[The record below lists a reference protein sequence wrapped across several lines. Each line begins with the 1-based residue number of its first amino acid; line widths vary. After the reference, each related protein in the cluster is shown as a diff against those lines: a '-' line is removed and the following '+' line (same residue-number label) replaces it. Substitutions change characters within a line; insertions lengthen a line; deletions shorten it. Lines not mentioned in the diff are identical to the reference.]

1 MSASPQ
7 LAYYDLNIPCMAA
20 CPVNTNAGAYVAA
33 IAEGH
38 DVEAYLTARLP
49 NPFAS
54 VCGRVCA
61 APCEDACRRGS
72 IDAPIAIRALKRFVT
87 EQFGPEAVTG
97 HDVTSLLPRAADR
110 AESVGIVGGGPAGLA
125 AAHDLRRTG
134 YAVTVYEA
142 TEMLGG
148 MMVLGIPEYRL
159 DRALVNAEIQAIL
172 DLGVEVE
179 MGVRLG
185 SEVTLEELQQRH
197 DAVVLAFGAT
207 VGRGLALPGSDADGV
222 IRAIEFLINMNR
234 GFRVEVGERVVVVGG
249 GNVAMDAARTALRA
263 AAYGYDDEVEHTAPA
278 PEGGH
283 DLTEAVDVARTA
295 VRAGATDVTVV
306 SLESSEEMPAAAFE
320 IEEAEIEGIKFV
332 HRRGPHRIEV
342 ADGKAIGLT
351 TVGVL
356 SVFDAEGRFSPEF
369 EFDSLETL
377 PADTVI
383 LAIGQ
388 SVDVASL
395 GDNGPELTP
404 GRTVAID
411 EETMSTSLTGVWAAG
426 DATRG
431 PRNLIDAVS
440 DGRRVAA
447 DIHRALAGVTPEPTA
462 EGMMVPTNSFSR
474 LGDLYDRTARH
485 DPATLPS
492 ERRIGLREV
501 ELGFTEEE
509 ARSEASRCLRC
520 FANIQ
525 LDVGSCVLCALCVD
539 VCPFDLISIA
549 PAASVESGTSG
560 SALILDES
568 RCIRCGLCIQRCP
581 TKALSM
587 SNWVGFGVLEDRA
600 PVGAGVGGG
609 S

>member
-1 MSASPQ
+1 
-7 LAYYDLNIPCMAA
+7 
-20 CPVNTNAGAYVAA
+20 
-33 IAEGH
+33 
-38 DVEAYLTARLP
+38 
-49 NPFAS
+49 
-54 VCGRVCA
+54 
-61 APCEDACRRGS
+61 
-72 IDAPIAIRALKRFVT
+72 
-87 EQFGPEAVTG
+87 VTG
-97 HDVTSLLPRAADR
+97 G
-110 AESVGIVGGGPAGLA
+110 SVV
-125 AAHDLRRTG
+125 
-134 YAVTVYEA
+134 
-142 TEMLGG
+142 
-148 MMVLGIPEYRL
+148 
-159 DRALVNAEIQAIL
+159 
-172 DLGVEVE
+172 
-179 MGVRLG
+179 
-185 SEVTLEELQQRH
+185 
-197 DAVVLAFGAT
+197 
-207 VGRGLALPGSDADGV
+207 
-222 IRAIEFLINMNR
+222 
-234 GFRVEVGERVVVVGG
+234 
-249 GNVAMDAARTALRA
+249 
-263 AAYGYDDEVEHTAPA
+263 
-278 PEGGH
+278 
-283 DLTEAVDVARTA
+283 
-295 VRAGATDVTVV
+295 
-306 SLESSEEMPAAAFE
+306 
-320 IEEAEIEGIKFV
+320 
-332 HRRGPHRIEV
+332 EV

-356 SVFDAEGRFSPEF
+356 SVFDEEGRFSPEF

-395 GDNGPELTP
+395 GEHGPELTP

-411 EETMSTSLTGVWAAG
+411 EETMSTTLAGVWAAG

-440 DGRRVAA
+440 DGRRVAS
-447 DIHRALAGVTPEPTA
+447 DIHRNLAGATAAPTP
-462 EGMMVPTNSFSR
+462 EGMMVTTGSFSR

-485 DPATLPS
+485 NPATLPS

-549 PAASVESGTSG
+549 PAASVESGTAG
-560 SALILDES
+560 TALLLDES

-587 SNWVGFGVLEDRA
+587 SNWVGFGVLEDRE